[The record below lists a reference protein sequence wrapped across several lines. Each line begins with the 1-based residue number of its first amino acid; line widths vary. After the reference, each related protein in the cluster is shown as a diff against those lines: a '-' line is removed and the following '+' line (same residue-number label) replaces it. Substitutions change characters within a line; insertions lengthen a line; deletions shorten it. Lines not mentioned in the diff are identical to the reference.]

1 MGLVRRPW
9 YRMMSMVLTI
19 ALVTAM
25 LPVPAFAVKEEIKI
39 YKPPVPGRIIII
51 L

>member
-9 YRMMSMVLTI
+9 YRMISMVLAI

-25 LPVPAFAVKEEIKI
+25 LPVPAFAVKEDDVTETET
-39 YKPPVPGRIIII
+39 
-51 L
+51 